1 MRKGSCNCLPR
12 ITRDPPP
19 YSLCISNILLC
30 LLVVKHTRILY
41 RKQLH
46 LVPQWLTSE
55 STDPF
60 ENPKD
65 LGPISPRNAPM
76 NKQNLVRN
84 FRDHRPQQVN
94 VSQLSSLDKM
104 ERKGHRFNWPSFPP
118 PSLPGLSVLFN
129 RVRSFKRMHMEH
141 WGREGTPAQSDKSA
155 KIILTSNGVTDV
167 D

>member
-94 VSQLSSLDKM
+94 VSQLSSLIRWKEKDIDSIGPVS
-104 ERKGHRFNWPSFPP
+104 RPP
-118 PSLPGLSVLFN
+118 LYLG
-129 RVRSFKRMHMEH
+129 
-141 WGREGTPAQSDKSA
+141 
-155 KIILTSNGVTDV
+155 
-167 D
+167 

>member
-12 ITRDPPP
+12 VTRDPTP

-30 LLVVKHTRILY
+30 LLVVQYTRILY
-41 RKQLH
+41 RKPLH

-55 STDPF
+55 STDTF
-60 ENPKD
+60 ENLMKD
-65 LGPISPRNAPM
+65 LDPISPRNAPM
-76 NKQNLVRN
+76 NKQN

-104 ERKGHRFNWPSFPP
+104 ERKGHRFNWPTFPP

-141 WGREGTPAQSDKSA
+141 
-155 KIILTSNGVTDV
+155 
-167 D
+167 